1 LIVQI
6 YSLTNAADVRMLVEL
21 GVDTIGLAPAGQGLP
36 AEIEPEDARE
46 LFALMPP
53 PVLGS
58 ALTVLTDLK
67 AIAGMVRIAKPAILH
82 ICCETDEISV
92 ADQQKMRGMLPDG
105 ILIMKAIEVGGPETS
120 DKAVAAAERY
130 APVSD
135 YLLLDTATPEV
146 PGIGAA
152 GKVHDWDVSA
162 RVVERVREQVPVIL
176 AGGLGPA
183 NVAAAIRHVRPAG
196 VDSFTLTNQ
205 PGNGRRKD
213 RERVKA
219 FVEEARR
226 AAAELGPGRRDVPRR

>member
-1 LIVQI
+1 MIVQI
-6 YSLTNAADVRMLVEL
+6 YSLTNADDVNMLVEL

-58 ALTVLTDLK
+58 ALTVLTDLE
-67 AIAGMVRIAKPAILH
+67 AIAAMVDVARPAILH
-82 ICCETDEISV
+82 ICCGTDEISV
-92 ADQQKMRGMLPDG
+92 ADQQKIRGMLPEG
-105 ILIMKAIEVGGPETS
+105 TLIMKAIEVGGPETGE
-120 DKAVAAAERY
+120 AAIAAAERY

-135 YLLLDTATPEV
+135 YLLLDTATPEI

-152 GKVHDWDVSA
+152 GKVHDWDISA
-162 RVVERVREQVPVIL
+162 RIVERVGEQAPVIL
-176 AGGLGPA
+176 AGGLGPD
-183 NVAAAIRHVRPAG
+183 NVAASIHHVRPAG

-213 RERVKA
+213 RERVQA
-219 FVEEARR
+219 FVTEARR
-226 AAAELGPGRRDVPRR
+226 AAAELGL